1 MLVDDSRFMRRVL
14 KEILINNGYHVIVEA
29 KSGEEAIINYLSHSP
44 QIVLLDITLPKMDG
58 VATLKGIKNIN
69 PDAHVIM
76 CSSMGN
82 QYQINEALENGAT
95 DFIVKPFFDELIPKL
110 NKLD

>member
-14 KEILINNGYHVIVEA
+14 KRILLNSCYNVIAEA
-29 KSGEEAIINYLSHSP
+29 ESGEEAIINYLSHSP
-44 QIVLLDITLPKMDG
+44 QIVLLDITLPIMDG
-58 VATLKGIKNIN
+58 VATLKEIKKIN
-69 PDAHVIM
+69 PDAYVIM

-82 QYQINEALENGAT
+82 QYQISEALENGAT